1 MGNRPDLEKTDG
13 LVGRAGGKVDED
25 GTVEVEAKRGADNES
40 DVVDLD
46 VGVGT
51 MSGIVEAGADPEV
64 VDVAVSTIGMVPE
77 MVATAVTRID
87 VRDVEG
93 SLHVGLRDECEDR
106 NLDLSVRFER
116 AERPRRCEGDTPRK
130 LNLSEASFAISPREN
145 PSSANG
151 SGLGTSVSMFDRG
164 ISSFRKGSSA
174 EFRRSSQR
182 RRKRLFGEGTAADR
196 GRDGTARRAEDVEE
210 TAEIPD
216 AS

>member
-1 MGNRPDLEKTDG
+1 MGNRPRPEK
-13 LVGRAGGKVDED
+13 AGGLAAKEDGKAVED
-25 GTVEVEAKRGADNES
+25 GTVEVEGRRGADHETN
-40 DVVDLD
+40 VVNFE

-64 VDVAVSTIGMVPE
+64 VDIAVSTIGMVPE
-77 MVATAVTRID
+77 MVGTAVTRID

-106 NLDLSVRFER
+106 NLDLSVRLER
-116 AERPRRCEGDTPRK
+116 VERPRRCEGDTPRK
-130 LNLSEASFAISPREN
+130 LNLSEAISPREN
-145 PSSANG
+145 PSFANG
-151 SGLGTSVSMFDRG
+151 SGLGTSVSMFERG
-164 ISSFRKGSSA
+164 FTSFRKGSSA

-182 RRKRLFGEGTAADR
+182 RRKRLFGEGTAADK
-196 GRDGTARRAEDVEE
+196 GRDGTARRAEDEEE